1 MSSITQLQVS
11 DMGGIK
17 IPAPSWINLPIDEQ
31 IQHQVKLALSESQE
45 PRAIMVFTY
54 DKDRH
59 PQMQRQV
66 IEI

>member
-1 MSSITQLQVS
+1 MSSITHLQIS

-31 IQHQVKLALSESQE
+31 IQHQVKSALCESSE

-54 DKDRH
+54 DKDRQ
-59 PQMQRQV
+59 PQMQRQI